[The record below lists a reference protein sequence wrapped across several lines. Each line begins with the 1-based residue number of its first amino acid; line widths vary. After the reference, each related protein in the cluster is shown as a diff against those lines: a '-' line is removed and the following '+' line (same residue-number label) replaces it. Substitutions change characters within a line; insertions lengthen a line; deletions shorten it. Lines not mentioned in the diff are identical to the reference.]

1 MSPYA
6 VAAVAFT
13 VVMVSM
19 AFLTL
24 VCFGMRRV
32 AMRAEPAAEAA
43 TEAVDPRL
51 LAVLTAAASEAL
63 AVPVRIHQV
72 HLHRGPTADAW
83 SRAGRMDVMISH
95 RVEPRR

>member
-1 MSPYA
+1 MNPYA
-6 VAAVAFT
+6 VAALAFT
-13 VVMVSM
+13 VVMIAM

-24 VCFGMRRV
+24 VCFGMRFV
-32 AMRAEPAAEAA
+32 AMRAEPVPETPAEAL
-43 TEAVDPRL
+43 DPRL
-51 LAVLTAAASEAL
+51 LAVLVAAASEAL
-63 AVPVRIHQV
+63 AAPVRIHQV